1 MSTKRLA
8 ADAMFLT
15 LALVVSYIE
24 VLIPIPV
31 GIPGIKL
38 GLANGVIMVLL
49 FFTTWIRTLEI
60 SVIRVVLAGFL
71 FGNPMTIVYSLAG
84 GILSLIVMGLLKKI
98 EGFSP
103 VGISVGG
110 GVAHNIGQ
118 LSVAVILMEN
128 TKIYYYAP
136 VLLITGTIAGIILG
150 IILHKYVIF
159 TTEVD
164 LIMFGRQIYLPSY
177 VYSILLT
184 IAFSILVNAFVY
196 FQLKKIDMVES
207 LKSTE

>member
-8 ADAMFLT
+8 TDAMFLT

-24 VLIPIPV
+24 VLIPVPV
-31 GIPGIKL
+31 GIPGVKL

-49 FFTTWIRTLEI
+49 FFTTWTRTLEI

-84 GILSLIVMGLLKKI
+84 GILSLVIMGLLKKI

-103 VGISVGG
+103 IGISV
-110 GVAHNIGQ
+110 
-118 LSVAVILMEN
+118 VAVFLMEN

-136 VLLITGTIAGIILG
+136 VLLITGTIAGIIIGVLSG
-150 IILHKYVIF
+150 V
-159 TTEVD
+159 
-164 LIMFGRQIYLPSY
+164 
-177 VYSILLT
+177 
-184 IAFSILVNAFVY
+184 LV
-196 FQLKKIDMVES
+196 KKIPPQ
-207 LKSTE
+207 LFR

>member
-8 ADAMFLT
+8 TDAMFLT

-71 FGNPMTIVYSLAG
+71 FGNPMTIAYSLAG
-84 GILSLIVMGLLKKI
+84 GILSLIVMGILKKI
-98 EGFSP
+98 KGFSS

-118 LSVAVILMEN
+118 LSIAVILMEN
-128 TKIYYYAP
+128 TKIYYYVP
-136 VLLITGTIAGIILG
+136 VLLLTGTIAGVMIGVLSG
-150 IILHKYVIF
+150 VP
-159 TTEVD
+159 V
-164 LIMFGRQIYLPSY
+164 
-177 VYSILLT
+177 
-184 IAFSILVNAFVY
+184 
-196 FQLKKIDMVES
+196 KKIPPQ
-207 LKSTE
+207 LF

>member
-8 ADAMFLT
+8 TDAMFLT

-71 FGNPMTIVYSLAG
+71 FGNPMTIAYSLAG
-84 GILSLIVMGLLKKI
+84 GILSLIVMGILKKI
-98 EGFSP
+98 KGFSS

-118 LSVAVILMEN
+118 LSIAVILMEN

-136 VLLITGTIAGIILG
+136 VLLLTGTIAGVMIGVLRG
-150 IILHKYVIF
+150 VR
-159 TTEVD
+159 V
-164 LIMFGRQIYLPSY
+164 
-177 VYSILLT
+177 
-184 IAFSILVNAFVY
+184 
-196 FQLKKIDMVES
+196 KKIPPQ
-207 LKSTE
+207 LF

>member
-8 ADAMFLT
+8 TDAMFLT

-71 FGNPMTIVYSLAG
+71 FGNPMTIAYSLAG
-84 GILSLIVMGLLKKI
+84 GILSLIVMGILKKI
-98 EGFSP
+98 KGFSS

-118 LSVAVILMEN
+118 LSIAVILMEN

-136 VLLITGTIAGIILG
+136 VLLLTGTIAGVMIGVLSG
-150 IILHKYVIF
+150 V
-159 TTEVD
+159 
-164 LIMFGRQIYLPSY
+164 
-177 VYSILLT
+177 
-184 IAFSILVNAFVY
+184 LV
-196 FQLKKIDMVES
+196 KKIPPQLFYKS
-207 LKSTE
+207 LKFHQNHGNTICICAFISKIRIRSYKRKRNS